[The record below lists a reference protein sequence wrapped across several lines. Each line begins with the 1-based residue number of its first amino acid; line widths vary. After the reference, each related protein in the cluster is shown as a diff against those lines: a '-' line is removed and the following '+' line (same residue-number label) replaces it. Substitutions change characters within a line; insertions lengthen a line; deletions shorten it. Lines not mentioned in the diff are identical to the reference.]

1 MTEYYRPIPVFDVAR
16 PSEAFP
22 LAGGW
27 TWFDRV
33 ELMRRGAP
41 PRIVPARDLP
51 KEVLMRLSEPR
62 GALPGL
68 GVQHPRIMG
77 ILNVTPDSFSDGG
90 LHDAPAAALAHARE
104 MAKEADIIDIGGES
118 TRPGAKD
125 VPVDLEIH
133 RTAPVIAAMRAT
145 GISTPVSID
154 TRKASVAQAA
164 LDAGADMV
172 NDVSGLGFDAGLA
185 PLVAERGVPLCIMHS
200 VATPATMQDDPTYED
215 VLLDVYDFLSERVE
229 IAVSAG
235 IPRQWILVDP
245 GIGFGKTLAHNL
257 ALLARISL
265 FHGLGCPIL
274 LGVSRKRMIGSIG
287 RAAEAR
293 ERAPGS
299 VAAALA
305 AVAQGTQILRVHDVA
320 QTAQALRLFMA
331 VNSGIVPEEK
341 K

>member
-16 PSEAFP
+16 PREAFP

-27 TWFDRV
+27 TCFDRV
-33 ELMRRGAP
+33 ELLRRGAL
-41 PRIVPARDLP
+41 PRIVPASELP
-51 KEVLMRLSEPR
+51 GEVLKRLSEPR
-62 GALPGL
+62 GAL
-68 GVQHPRIMG
+68 
-77 ILNVTPDSFSDGG
+77 
-90 LHDAPAAALAHARE
+90 
-104 MAKEADIIDIGGES
+104 
-118 TRPGAKD
+118 
-125 VPVDLEIH
+125 
-133 RTAPVIAAMRAT
+133 
-145 GISTPVSID
+145 
-154 TRKASVAQAA
+154 
-164 LDAGADMV
+164 
-172 NDVSGLGFDAGLA
+172 SGLGFDAGLA

-235 IPRQWILVDP
+235 IPRQRILVDP

-287 RAAEAR
+287 RAAVAR
-293 ERAPGS
+293 DRVPGS

-320 QTAQALRLFMA
+320 ETAQAIRLFMA